1 MRYLLILVAL
11 AFAGCGGSS
20 EESAGEKMDA
30 AVESAKETAGE
41 MVDKTEEAGSDMA
54 DKAGDMA
61 DKAGDMADKA
71 GDMADQTMKDAM
83 EKAEG
88 VEDTLMEKKDEVDA
102 ALKDAVGK

>member
-61 DKAGDMADKA
+61 DKAGDMAD
-71 GDMADQTMKDAM
+71 QTMKDAM